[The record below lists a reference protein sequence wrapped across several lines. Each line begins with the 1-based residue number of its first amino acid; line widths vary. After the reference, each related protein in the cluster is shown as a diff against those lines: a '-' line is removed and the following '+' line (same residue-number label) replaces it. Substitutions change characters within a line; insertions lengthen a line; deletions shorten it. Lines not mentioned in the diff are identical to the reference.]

1 MLIWSGGLTS
11 ALLYRS
17 AVHLATV
24 PDRPDYWR
32 NCVAHTAGSLDSD
45 LLLARLQQMRQRGG
59 PARTVG
65 LSDKAIRTFLV
76 SDDSLAVA
84 IDRAFLHYEILA
96 DTQPDLVAMNEVG
109 QCARVQDGFV
119 NFYPDDQ
126 INPYVALAGS
136 GPWVITLK
144 GAVVYDCGGY
154 GMLGFGHAPM
164 AILNAMSQPHVMANV
179 MTPSVSHMNF
189 TDRLRREIGHT
200 RSDSEPF
207 TQFLC
212 LNSGSEAVNVATR
225 LADINAKIVTDPG
238 ARHGGKPIRCAS
250 LVSGFH
256 GRTDGPAR
264 FTDST
269 RKKYRTHLAS
279 FRDSDTLLAIEPN
292 NIESLETVFKEAE
305 NENLFIQAFFME
317 PVMGE
322 GDPGLSITPE
332 FYERARELT
341 TQHGALLLVDSIQAG
356 LRAHGVL
363 SIVDYPG
370 FRHLPPPDME
380 TYSKALN
387 AGQYPLSVLAMS
399 ESAAALYRKGVYG
412 NTMTS
417 NPRAMDVAVE
427 VLDAITPD
435 MRDNIVLRGNQLVA
449 GLQDIAK
456 ELKDTITKVQG
467 TGLLLSCELHPRF
480 TCTGAGSTEE
490 YLRMN
495 GLGVIHG
502 GVNSLRFTPSFF
514 IDEAGV
520 GLILERTRDAL
531 VNGPAN

>member
-1 MLIWSGGLTS
+1 
-11 ALLYRS
+11 
-17 AVHLATV
+17 
-24 PDRPDYWR
+24 
-32 NCVAHTAGSLDSD
+32 VANTARTLDTN
-45 LLLARLQQMRQRGG
+45 LLLSRLLQMRNHGG
-59 PARTVG
+59 PAQTIGLSQETVG
-65 LSDKAIRTFLV
+65 A
-76 SDDSLAVA
+76 
-84 IDRAFLHYEILA
+84 ILA
-96 DTQPDLVAMNEVG
+96 SDESLQTAINNAFTQYEGLVATHPDLLTMDEKS

-126 INPYVALAGS
+126 INPYVALAGD
-136 GPWVITLK
+136 GPWIITLK
-144 GAVVYDCGGY
+144 GAVIFDCGGY
-154 GMLGFGHAPM
+154 GMIGFGHAPQDV
-164 AILNAMSQPHVMANV
+164 IEVMSRPHVMANV
-179 MTPSVSHMNF
+179 MTPSVSHLDF
-189 TDRLRREIGHT
+189 ADRLRKEIGHT
-200 RSDSEPF
+200 RSDAPPF
-207 TQFLC
+207 SKFLC

-225 LADINAKIVTDPG
+225 LSDINAKLMTDPG
-238 ARHGGKPIRCAS
+238 GRYDGKPIRCAS
-250 LVSGFH
+250 LTSGFH
-256 GRTDGPAR
+256 GRTDGPAH

-269 RKKYRTHLAS
+269 RKKYREHLAS
-279 FRDSDTLLAIEPN
+279 FRDSDTLLTVEPN
-292 NIESLETVFKEAE
+292 DIESLETVFKEAE

-322 GDPGLSITPE
+322 GDPGLSVTPE

-363 SIVDYPG
+363 SVVDYPG
-370 FRHLPPPDME
+370 FQHLPPPDME

-387 AGQYPLSVLAMS
+387 AGQYPLSVLAMTAS
-399 ESAAALYRKGVYG
+399 TAALYQKGVYG

-427 VLDAITPD
+427 VLDSITPE
-435 MRDNIVLRGNQLVA
+435 MRGNIVLRGQQLVD
-449 GLQDIAK
+449 GLRAIAR
-456 ELKDTITKVQG
+456 ELDDTITKVQG

-502 GVNSLRFTPSFF
+502 GTNSLRYTPSFLV
-514 IDEAGV
+514 DDTGV

-531 VNGPAN
+531 INGPSQ